1 MSNARGHVEEV
12 LSRDMTREVWSSNYD
27 KVLPFSLA
35 AFELAAI
42 LPAVFY
48 MFRFGHRRGK
58 GNFLDTFGKDTV
70 TLTRKRKVAT
80 IDGISEKLAREGDLK
95 GFEGDVERAV
105 LGDLLLCFCLENVK
119 QSLGRD
125 KQIQR
130 VMPAHFMANWIDLPS
145 SVSALRYVPEMI
157 VAILANQEGDEVEM
171 NQDGD
176 TTWFT
181 VGKGSKDNVLLA
193 AFSPGVA
200 HLGSTLGDLA
210 SDKFNEEDTSVGL
223 DQLLMIRLA
232 QQLRAAPDKMRGK
245 EGSSI
250 SNQRPI
256 AENTA
261 RHFSEDIRRFIRHYA
276 HPAPRQVLVEM
287 LESCIAVGMTTILTN
302 TVEMLSS
309 WTLDGKVPD
318 GQQQQPASLLVD
330 CSNGMDRPIRDHAEH
345 AMDDFM
351 RRVEG
356 CPTVLMVLRILD
368 YEARHNRNIKALNIS
383 FRPHATAWLNLLG
396 DLLHRRHEEAQRI
409 HFTIEDRTEKLAD
422 KLEGEYVEAVGI
434 LKKIDNQPNH
444 ILRLADGLMALIG
457 PKFVRGNFMAMI
469 DSVLLAN
476 RPNGLAAKRTT
487 TRGTGAGGNGTRR
500 RREVRSLVFTDSV
513 LDYLVHLH
521 LLKSGNKPG
530 VRSLSFGEF
539 IDVLRDR
546 YGFHVDTAPPGMTI
560 SNELLQRNRA
570 ILERRLRDLG
580 LLVGVNDAEAMKR
593 LRPRF
598 EPTTENRR
606 GMD

>member
-1 MSNARGHVEEV
+1 MSSARRLVEEV
-12 LSRDMTREVWSSNYD
+12 LSPDMTREVWSSNYD

-35 AFELAAI
+35 DFELSAV
-42 LPAVFY
+42 LPAIFY

-58 GNFLDTFGKDTV
+58 GKFLDTFGKDTE

-80 IDGISEKLAREGDLK
+80 IDGVSEKLAQEGDL
-95 GFEGDVERAV
+95 EGSDGEIEKAI

-422 KLEGEYVEAVGI
+422 KLEGEYVEAAGI

-580 LLVGVNDAEAMKR
+580 LLVGVNDAEATKR

-598 EPTTENRR
+598 DPTMENRR

>member
-181 VGKGSKDNVLLA
+181 VGRGSKDNVLLA

-356 CPTVLMVLRILD
+356 CPTVLMVLRIL
-368 YEARHNRNIKALNIS
+368 
-383 FRPHATAWLNLLG
+383 
-396 DLLHRRHEEAQRI
+396 
-409 HFTIEDRTEKLAD
+409 
-422 KLEGEYVEAVGI
+422 
-434 LKKIDNQPNH
+434 
-444 ILRLADGLMALIG
+444 
-457 PKFVRGNFMAMI
+457 
-469 DSVLLAN
+469 
-476 RPNGLAAKRTT
+476 
-487 TRGTGAGGNGTRR
+487 
-500 RREVRSLVFTDSV
+500 
-513 LDYLVHLH
+513 
-521 LLKSGNKPG
+521 
-530 VRSLSFGEF
+530 
-539 IDVLRDR
+539 
-546 YGFHVDTAPPGMTI
+546 
-560 SNELLQRNRA
+560 
-570 ILERRLRDLG
+570 
-580 LLVGVNDAEAMKR
+580 
-593 LRPRF
+593 
-598 EPTTENRR
+598 
-606 GMD
+606 

>member
-1 MSNARGHVEEV
+1 
-12 LSRDMTREVWSSNYD
+12 
-27 KVLPFSLA
+27 
-35 AFELAAI
+35 
-42 LPAVFY
+42 
-48 MFRFGHRRGK
+48 
-58 GNFLDTFGKDTV
+58 
-70 TLTRKRKVAT
+70 
-80 IDGISEKLAREGDLK
+80 
-95 GFEGDVERAV
+95 
-105 LGDLLLCFCLENVK
+105 
-119 QSLGRD
+119 
-125 KQIQR
+125 
-130 VMPAHFMANWIDLPS
+130 
-145 SVSALRYVPEMI
+145 
-157 VAILANQEGDEVEM
+157 
-171 NQDGD
+171 
-176 TTWFT
+176 
-181 VGKGSKDNVLLA
+181 
-193 AFSPGVA
+193 
-200 HLGSTLGDLA
+200 
-210 SDKFNEEDTSVGL
+210 
-223 DQLLMIRLA
+223 MIRLA
-232 QQLRAAPDKMRGK
+232 QQLQTAPDKMRGK
-245 EGSSI
+245 EGVSI

-256 AENTA
+256 AERAA
-261 RHFSEDIRRFIRHYA
+261 RCFSEDIRRFVRSYA
-276 HPAPRQVLVEM
+276 APTPRQVLVEM
-287 LESCIAVGMTTILTN
+287 LESCVAVGMTTILTS
-302 TVEMLSS
+302 TVEMLFS
-309 WTLDGKVPD
+309 WTSDGKVPD
-318 GQQQQPASLLVD
+318 RQEQRPASLFVD
-330 CSNGMDRPIRDHAEH
+330 CSNGMDRQISVQAEQ

-368 YEARHNRNIKALNIS
+368 YEARHNRNIKALDIS

-396 DLLHRRHEEAQRI
+396 DLLHQRHEEAQRI

-422 KLEGEYVEAVGI
+422 KLEGEYVEAAGI
-434 LKKIDNQPNH
+434 LKKTDNQHNH

-530 VRSLSFGEF
+530 VRPLSFGEF
-539 IDVLRDR
+539 IDTLRDR
-546 YGFHVDTAPPGMTI
+546 YGFYVDSAPPGMTI

-598 EPTTENRR
+598 EPTTEN
-606 GMD
+606 

>member
-125 KQIQR
+125 KQVQR

-176 TTWFT
+176 TTWFA

-223 DQLLMIRLA
+223 DQLLMVRLG

-302 TVEMLSS
+302 TVEMLFS
-309 WTLDGKVPD
+309 WTSDGKVPD

-356 CPTVLMVLRILD
+356 CPTILMVLRILD

-396 DLLHRRHEEAQRI
+396 DLLHRRHKEAQRI

-422 KLEGEYVEAVGI
+422 KLEGEYVEAAGI
-434 LKKIDNQPNH
+434 LKKIDNQRNH

-457 PKFVRGNFMAMI
+457 SKFVRGNFMAMI

-539 IDVLRDR
+539 IDTLRDR
-546 YGFHVDTAPPGMTI
+546 YGFCVDSAPPGMTI

-580 LLVGVNDAEAMKR
+580 LLAGVNDAEAMKR

-598 EPTTENRR
+598 EPTTEN
-606 GMD
+606 

>member
-58 GNFLDTFGKDTV
+58 GKFLDTFGKDTL

-80 IDGISEKLAREGDLK
+80 IDGISEKLAREGDLE

-125 KQIQR
+125 KQVQR

-157 VAILANQEGDEVEM
+157 VAILADQEGDEVEM

-176 TTWFT
+176 TTWFA
-181 VGKGSKDNVLLA
+181 VGRGSEDNVLLR

-200 HLGSTLGDLA
+200 HRGSTLGDLA
-210 SDKFNEEDTSVGL
+210 SDKFTEEDTSVGL

-245 EGSSI
+245 EGSAI

-256 AENTA
+256 ANNTA
-261 RHFSEDIRRFIRHYA
+261 RHFSEDIRRFIRRYA
-276 HPAPRQVLVEM
+276 DPAPRQVLVEM
-287 LESCIAVGMTTILTN
+287 LESCIAVGMTTILTS
-302 TVEMLSS
+302 TVEMLFS
-309 WTLDGKVPD
+309 WTLDGTVPD
-318 GQQQQPASLLVD
+318 GQRQQPASLLVD
-330 CSNGMDRPIRDHAEH
+330 CSNGMDGPIRDHAEH

-351 RRVEG
+351 RRVERF
-356 CPTVLMVLRILD
+356 PAVLMVLRILD
-368 YEARHNRNIKALNIS
+368 HEARHNRNIKNRNIP

-396 DLLHRRHEEAQRI
+396 DLLHGRHEEAQDI
-409 HFTIEDRTEKLAD
+409 HSYIKNRTEKLAD
-422 KLEGEYVEAVGI
+422 KLEEEYVEAAEI

-457 PKFVRGNFMAMI
+457 PKFVRGNFMAML
-469 DSVLLAN
+469 DSVLLTG

-487 TRGTGAGGNGTRR
+487 TRGTGAGGSGTRR
-500 RREVRSLVFTDSV
+500 KREVSSLVFTDSV

-521 LLKSGNKPG
+521 LLKSGNKSG

-539 IDVLRDR
+539 IETLQER

-598 EPTTENRR
+598 EPVMEN
-606 GMD
+606 

>member
-157 VAILANQEGDEVEM
+157 VAILANQEGDEVDM

-181 VGKGSKDNVLLA
+181 VGRGSKDNVLLA

-368 YEARHNRNIKALNIS
+368 YEARHNRNIKALDVS

-396 DLLHRRHEEAQRI
+396 DLLHGRDKEAQRI

-422 KLEGEYVEAVGI
+422 KLEGEYVEAAGI

-487 TRGTGAGGNGTRR
+487 TRGTGAGGNGARR
-500 RREVRSLVFTDSV
+500 RLEVRSLVFTDSV
-513 LDYLVHLH
+513 LDHLVHLH

-530 VRSLSFGEF
+530 VRPLSFGEF
-539 IDVLRDR
+539 VEVLRKR
-546 YGFHVDTAPPGMTI
+546 YGFHVDTAPRGMTI

>member
-12 LSRDMTREVWSSNYD
+12 LSRDMTREIWSSNYD

-422 KLEGEYVEAVGI
+422 KLEGEYVEAAGI

-500 RREVRSLVFTDSV
+500 RLEVRSLVFTDSV

-539 IDVLRDR
+539 IGTLRDR
-546 YGFHVDTAPPGMTI
+546 YGFYIDSAPPGMTI

>member
-35 AFELAAI
+35 DFELTAI

-58 GNFLDTFGKDTV
+58 GKFLDTFGKDTL

-80 IDGISEKLAREGDLK
+80 IDGISEKLAREGDLE
-95 GFEGDVERAV
+95 GFEGDVESAV

-125 KQIQR
+125 KQVQR

-176 TTWFT
+176 TTWFA

-200 HLGSTLGDLA
+200 HRGSTLGDLA
-210 SDKFNEEDTSVGL
+210 SDKFTEEDTSVGL

-232 QQLRAAPDKMRGK
+232 RQLRAAPDKMRGK
-245 EGSSI
+245 EGSAI

-256 AENTA
+256 AKNTA

-276 HPAPRQVLVEM
+276 DPAPRQVLVEM
-287 LESCIAVGMTTILTN
+287 LESCIAVGMTTILTS
-302 TVEMLSS
+302 TVEMLFS
-309 WTLDGKVPD
+309 WTSDGKVPD

-351 RRVEG
+351 RRVERF
-356 CPTVLMVLRILD
+356 PAVLMVLRILD
-368 YEARHNRNIKALNIS
+368 YEARHNRNIKNRNIS
-383 FRPHATAWLNLLG
+383 FRPHATVWLNLLG
-396 DLLHRRHEEAQRI
+396 DLLHGRHEEAQRI
-409 HFTIEDRTEKLAD
+409 HSNIENWTEKLAD
-422 KLEGEYVEAVGI
+422 KLEEEYVEAAEI

-457 PKFVRGNFMAMI
+457 PKFVRGNFMAML
-469 DSVLLAN
+469 DSVLLTG

-539 IDVLRDR
+539 IKVLQER

-593 LRPRF
+593 LRQRF
-598 EPTTENRR
+598 EPTME
-606 GMD
+606 D